1 MVKGGLSVMNDL
13 FLITLLLTALIIA
26 IILIAKII
34 REELRNPSIEQ
45 EIMIIYLG
53 LIIIFVL
60 PVFLGL
66 IQAI

>member
-1 MVKGGLSVMNDL
+1 MAKGELRAMNN
-13 FLITLLLTALIIA
+13 LLLI
-26 IILIAKII
+26 IILLIVLIVAVILIVKII
-34 REELRNPSIEQ
+34 SEELRNPSIEQ

-66 IQAI
+66 LQAI